1 MDTTTPHPHF
11 TFDSNIE
18 RMYMENLHPR
28 IIQDMKAFNNVDD
41 DNDGYARRV
50 GLEFLYD
57 LPPQPLPLPQSDTY
71 PMAGV
76 NYQDAS
82 IYGTDLFVHP
92 FSVSTSTSTNM
103 SAGDGYQQSGTG
115 LVAPTTLSHG
125 PPVLDTTWQSFVEQ
139 LGFWWLALGLEG
151 VFHSAT
157 IRIYR
162 HQKTNSQKIPL
173 SFLKIVCNVI
183 RASK

>member
-1 MDTTTPHPHF
+1 MVSLTPAELDRLGGKTHLIAQQESNTTDRPPSNKPSPSSSDMDTTTTTTPHPHF

-57 LPPQPLPLPQSDTY
+57 LPPQPLPPPQSDTY

-103 SAGDGYQQSGTG
+103 SAGGGYQQSGTG
-115 LVAPTTLSHG
+115 LVAPATLSHG

-139 LGFWWLALGLEG
+139 LGF
-151 VFHSAT
+151 
-157 IRIYR
+157 
-162 HQKTNSQKIPL
+162 
-173 SFLKIVCNVI
+173 
-183 RASK
+183 